1 MSKDSSTKDYD
12 AVVIGAGIGGLA
24 CGATL
29 AKGGKRVKVIE
40 QHTSPGGYCVSFD
53 RKGFKFSAGV
63 LRINGCEPG
72 GIIYELLST
81 LGLQNE
87 VEFYRL
93 DPLMRVVFPGE
104 SFAFPFKDMPLYI
117 AKLLEKFPEEK
128 RGITQLL
135 DTMKALFTEKLSS
148 PGPALKKY
156 RDKTF
161 KELLDEYITNE
172 KLKSFISFLSLTD
185 AAVSPSRGSA
195 VFCSRLIMAHF
206 TEGGFWPKGGPQ
218 ALADAIA
225 KGLQSFG
232 GELEFRTKATKI
244 IIKDGKAVG
253 VETEDGRRIQ
263 ASYIIS
269 NAAARQ
275 SYFDLVG
282 EDKLEPDF
290 VAKLKQME
298 VGPSIFEV
306 YLGVDLD
313 PRTVGITDFELDVF
327 ETFDLD
333 KGFDI
338 ICGGELPPFPSPLV
352 VATPTLLDPSIAP
365 ENKHIVTLLTY
376 APYHLKGKNWK
387 KEKARVTEELIN
399 RAEKVIPGLSQHI
412 IVKDS
417 ATPLT
422 MERYT
427 LNTDGSIVGWANTPG
442 GFWDKPPRESPIAN
456 LYLTGHWTRPGGGV
470 SSVLLSGMK
479 VAQSLLK
486 G

>member
-1 MSKDSSTKDYD
+1 MSNGTFTEEYG

-24 CGATL
+24 CGAAL
-29 AKGGKRVKVIE
+29 AKGGKKVKVIE
-40 QHTSPGGYCVSFD
+40 QHVNPGGYCVCFN
-53 RKGFKFSAGV
+53 RKAFKFSAGV

-72 GIIYELLST
+72 GIIYEFLSN
-81 LGLQNE
+81 LGVQNE
-87 VEFYRL
+87 VEFCRL

-117 AKLLEKFPEEK
+117 AKLLEKFPGEQ

-135 DTMKALFTEKLSS
+135 DTMKALYTEKVSS
-148 PGPALKKY
+148 PGPALQKY

-161 KELLDEYITNE
+161 RELLDEYITNE

-195 VFCSRLIMAHF
+195 IFCSRLIMAHF

-218 ALADAIA
+218 ALADALA
-225 KGLQSFG
+225 KGLQKSG
-232 GELEFRTKATKI
+232 GDLELRTRVTKI
-244 IIKDGKAVG
+244 IIENGKAVG
-253 VETEDGRRIQ
+253 VETEDGRRIK
-263 ASYIIS
+263 ASYVIS

-298 VGPSIFEV
+298 LGPSIFEV

-313 PRTVGITDFELDVF
+313 PRTVGMTDFELDVF

-338 ICGGELPPFPSPLV
+338 IYKGELPPFLCPLV

-365 ENKHIVTLLTY
+365 EGKHIVNLLTY

-387 KEKARVTEELIN
+387 EEKLRIAEELISK
-399 RAEKVIPGLSQHI
+399 AERLIPGLSQHI
-412 IVKDS
+412 IAKDS

-442 GFWDKPPRESPIAN
+442 GFWNKPPRESPIQN

-479 VAQSLLK
+479 VAQSVLK